1 MLEQEATGDRART
14 EAWFKKYDKMPAALK
29 TALAAAKD
37 VPVDV
42 DPIFSFPE
50 TVDY

>member
-1 MLEQEATGDRART
+1 
-14 EAWFKKYDKMPAALK
+14 MPADLK
-29 TALAAAKD
+29 ASLAGAKD

-50 TVDY
+50 TVD

>member
-1 MLEQEATGDRART
+1 
-14 EAWFKKYDKMPAALK
+14 MPADLK
-29 TALAAAKD
+29 ASLAAAKD

-50 TVDY
+50 TVE